1 MSGIQNIS
9 QYTKGVE
16 ICVEHFPS
24 KYVGKEPKEGID
36 CNTQKD
42 TAKKRNKSEEPPSW
56 DVLAKMK
63 ETTCCWSLLLSI
75 ISCFCPN
82 WYFSSS
88 TTGNF
93 YHFKPSPQPPPTS
106 PNPPRCFVHLWSI
119 ARHRDVAVYDGRRPR
134 GRALPAQRGAADLGS
149 VQARRSGHL
158 DGQGLTTDGRPWRW
172 GMRPTIV
179 DMKTLHLMI

>member
-16 ICVEHFPS
+16 NCVEHFPS

-63 ETTCCWSLLLSI
+63 ETTFLSQLI
-75 ISCFCPN
+75 FFFFN
-82 WYFSSS
+82 NRQF
-88 TTGNF
+88 
-93 YHFKPSPQPPPTS
+93 
-106 PNPPRCFVHLWSI
+106 
-119 ARHRDVAVYDGRRPR
+119 
-134 GRALPAQRGAADLGS
+134 LPL
-149 VQARRSGHL
+149 
-158 DGQGLTTDGRPWRW
+158 
-172 GMRPTIV
+172 
-179 DMKTLHLMI
+179 

>member
-93 YHFKPSPQPPPTS
+93 YHFKPSPQPPPTLRVVLSIFGPS
-106 PNPPRCFVHLWSI
+106 PVTAMSLCMMVDGLGVGPFLRSVAQQTWAQSKPGAVVTWMV
-119 ARHRDVAVYDGRRPR
+119 RDSQLMEGHGDG
-134 GRALPAQRGAADLGS
+134 GW
-149 VQARRSGHL
+149 
-158 DGQGLTTDGRPWRW
+158 GQL
-172 GMRPTIV
+172 
-179 DMKTLHLMI
+179 